1 MGFPAILFG
10 HLKNSSF
17 LIFSSTWH
25 TSSRNIALTAWVLVD
40 PDFLVKFLL
49 SRSLLYRSDLKSLL
63 SWEITLALHFPY
75 CWSSSTLLYLS
86 IWFMSWRTLVTGF
99 PVRDFLKPCS
109 AGKLTLKVLRPT
121 SSKSHLS
128 HCTSPSICPSTFSG
142 SHLLAWTR
150 TITSPK
156 AEVPYY
162 TW

>member
-10 HLKNSSF
+10 HLKNNSF

-25 TSSRNIALTAWVLVD
+25 ISSRNIALTAWVLVD

-99 PVRDFLKPCS
+99 LIRDFLKPCS
-109 AGKLTLKVLRPT
+109 TGKLTLKVLRPT

-142 SHLLAWTR
+142 SHLLAWTG

-156 AEVPYY
+156 AKVPYY

>member
-10 HLKNSSF
+10 HLKNNSF

-86 IWFMSWRTLVTGF
+86 IWFMSWRTLVTDF

-109 AGKLTLKVLRPT
+109 TGKLTLKVLRPT

-142 SHLLAWTR
+142 SHLLTWTG

>member
-25 TSSRNIALTAWVLVD
+25 TSSRNVALTAWVLVD

-109 AGKLTLKVLRPT
+109 AGKLTLKVLMPT

-142 SHLLAWTR
+142 SHLLAWTG

>member
-1 MGFPAILFG
+1 MGFPTILFC

-25 TSSRNIALTAWVLVD
+25 TSSPNVALTAWVLVD

-99 PVRDFLKPCS
+99 LIRDFLKPCS
-109 AGKLTLKVLRPT
+109 TGKLTLKVLRPT

-128 HCTSPSICPSTFSG
+128 HCTFSSIYLSMLSG
-142 SHLLAWTR
+142 SFLLAWTR